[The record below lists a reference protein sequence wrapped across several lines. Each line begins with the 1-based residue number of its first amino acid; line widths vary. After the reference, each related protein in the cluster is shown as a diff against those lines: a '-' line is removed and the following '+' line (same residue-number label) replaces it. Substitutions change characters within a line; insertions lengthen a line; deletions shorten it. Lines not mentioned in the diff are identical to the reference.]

1 MTEVENYKRL
11 RDGLRAIKIELE
23 ELKAAL
29 SNDEFE
35 SEFSQ
40 STTETESED
49 FFEQIIQGDRLPARN
64 DLYRKVLNLIT
75 NLGYASTLVLQTRLE
90 ISYQQSIDLIADLE
104 RSGLIAPAHGFR
116 PHKVLSTAYA
126 LRERMESGLPELQPM
141 VS

>member
-1 MTEVENYKRL
+1 MTELENYKRL

-23 ELKAAL
+23 EMRAVL
-29 SNDEFE
+29 STGEFE
-35 SEFSQ
+35 SDYVQPVREI
-40 STTETESED
+40 ESED

-64 DLYRKVLNLIT
+64 DLYKKVLNLIT

-90 ISYQQSIDLIADLE
+90 ISYQQSLDVIADLE

-126 LRERMESGLPELQPM
+126 LRERMESGMPELQPVM
-141 VS
+141 S

>member
-1 MTEVENYKRL
+1 MSELENYTRL
-11 RDGLRAIKIELE
+11 RDGLRAIKLELE

-29 SNDEFE
+29 STNEFE
-35 SEFSQ
+35 PEIARP
-40 STTETESED
+40 TAEPERED
-49 FFEQIIQGDRLPARN
+49 FFEQIIQGDQLPVRN

-90 ISYQQSIDLIADLE
+90 ISFQQALDVIADLE

-126 LRERMESGLPELQPM
+126 LRERMETSIHELQA
-141 VS
+141 V